1 MAIKHGSKVDKSF
14 SASSMTDLMFLLL
27 LFLLIATTLIN
38 PNALKLM
45 LPKSS
50 NQLKDKAMTT
60 VSIQDAGHGKYRY
73 YVELQEVGSI
83 EGVER
88 ALKTRLDGQKD
99 ATVSLHCDETVAV
112 GETVKVMNIAK
123 DNNYKLI
130 LATAVYALLLIGSFA
145 LVSFDFRQIHDKPG
159 DTITIDFTEPPAPEP
174 PKPRVRTATEPR
186 VHDRTAPVEQTA
198 QVSGKDETTQTPNPR
213 ALFNMNKGGADE
225 PDNAGNPRAP
235 EGEDKASGT
244 GPGLNPDGLDQ
255 LDQGLQGRGLV
266 GDLPK
271 PSYPGSKSGKV
282 IVRVTVDAS
291 GRVTSAA
298 YEPKGSTTDA
308 AELVEAAKAAARKAR
323 FTESRAAVQGGTI
336 TYVFRME

>member
-1 MAIKHGSKVDKSF
+1 MMLMVPLSPGATGRLEYDALRHEHEE
-14 SASSMTDLMFLLL
+14 MTRV
-27 LFLLIATTLIN
+27 TT
-38 PNALKLM
+38 
-45 LPKSS
+45 
-50 NQLKDKAMTT
+50 
-60 VSIQDAGHGKYRY
+60 
-73 YVELQEVGSI
+73 
-83 EGVER
+83 
-88 ALKTRLDGQKD
+88 
-99 ATVSLHCDETVAV
+99 
-112 GETVKVMNIAK
+112 
-123 DNNYKLI
+123 
-130 LATAVYALLLIGSFA
+130 
-145 LVSFDFRQIHDKPG
+145 
-159 DTITIDFTEPPAPEP
+159 
-174 PKPRVRTATEPR
+174 
-186 VHDRTAPVEQTA
+186 
-198 QVSGKDETTQTPNPR
+198 
-213 ALFNMNKGGADE
+213 
-225 PDNAGNPRAP
+225 
-235 EGEDKASGT
+235 SGT

>member
-1 MAIKHGSKVDKSF
+1 
-14 SASSMTDLMFLLL
+14 
-27 LFLLIATTLIN
+27 
-38 PNALKLM
+38 
-45 LPKSS
+45 
-50 NQLKDKAMTT
+50 MTT

-130 LATAVYALLLIGSFA
+130 LATDAVRRRQPSPKSGFMYYYDPNNRNPRRWATVATAVYALLLIGSFA